1 MICGMITEESS
12 RNISML
18 EILGYRD
25 REVRSFVLSSGHLLV
40 PVGFVIGVPLG
51 YLTAYSMVL
60 ASAESSGMRMSLP
73 VRAET
78 ILAAFVFVLVAYIL
92 ALALSGRKIH
102 RVDMAES
109 LKNVEE

>member
-1 MICGMITEESS
+1 M
-12 RNISML
+12 
-18 EILGYRD
+18 
-25 REVRSFVLSSGHLLV
+25 
-40 PVGFVIGVPLG
+40 
-51 YLTAYSMVL
+51 
-60 ASAESSGMRMSLP
+60 
-73 VRAET
+73 RAET